1 MGRCCVLPYR
11 ARSRRGRLPQI
22 KAAAGAACTD
32 ALRHYYA
39 CMMNES
45 PESPPSV
52 MYFNA
57 ADPSGSAGLA
67 ADLASCA
74 AVGCHPLPVT
84 TALWVRDTA
93 EIFDTIEIEADAVV
107 EQARAVLE
115 DVEIAAWKVGFLG
128 SVDVVNAVA
137 ELLADYSQVPL
148 VTYAGNFHVLD
159 EAQADDYI
167 KALQDLILPQ
177 TRVLTGN
184 QSALTQLLL
193 PEWDGEAPPTLEAL
207 MHKAQQ
213 LGVQY
218 LLVTGILASEGKV
231 ENVLMSPRRVLLRE
245 SFELFEAGFT
255 GAGDTLSAVLAAIL
269 ANGAKLDQ
277 AVHEA
282 IEYLDHCLD
291 FGYRPGMGQ
300 VVPDRFFWAQ
310 PTDEDEAEPGDPG
323 APTLQ

>member
-1 MGRCCVLPYR
+1 
-11 ARSRRGRLPQI
+11 
-22 KAAAGAACTD
+22 
-32 ALRHYYA
+32 
-39 CMMNES
+39 
-45 PESPPSV
+45 

-57 ADPSGSAGLA
+57 ADPSGSAGLS
-67 ADLASCA
+67 ADLASCY

-84 TALWVRDTA
+84 AAIWVRDTA
-93 EIFDTIEIEADAVV
+93 EIFDTVEIEAEAVI

-115 DVEIAAWKVGFLG
+115 DVEIAAWKVGYLG
-128 SVDVVNAVA
+128 SVDVINAVA

-159 EAQADDYI
+159 ESQTDEYI

-184 QSALTQLLL
+184 QSALTQLLA
-193 PEWDGEAPPTLEAL
+193 PDWEGESLPTLEAL
-207 MHKAQQ
+207 MQKAHQF
-213 LGVQY
+213 GVQY
-218 LLVTGILASEGKV
+218 TLVTGILTADGKV
-231 ENVLMSPRRVLLRE
+231 ENVLLSPRRVLLRE

-291 FGYRPGMGQ
+291 YGYRPGMGQ

-310 PTDEDEAEPGDPG
+310 PGEDEEEGPGEQGTPV
-323 APTLQ
+323 LQ

>member
-1 MGRCCVLPYR
+1 MM
-11 ARSRRGRLPQI
+11 
-22 KAAAGAACTD
+22 TD
-32 ALRHYYA
+32 A
-39 CMMNES
+39 

-57 ADPSGSAGLA
+57 ADPSGSGGLS
-67 ADLASCA
+67 ADLAACS

-115 DVEIAAWKVGFLG
+115 DVQISAWKVGFLG
-128 SVDVVNAVA
+128 SVEVVNAVA
-137 ELLADYSQVPL
+137 ELLADYSTVPL
-148 VTYAGNFHVLD
+148 VTYASNFHVLD
-159 EAQADDYI
+159 ESQSDDYI
-167 KALQDLILPQ
+167 KALQDLVLPQ

-193 PEWDGEAPPTLEAL
+193 PDWDGEEPPTLEAL
-207 MHKAQQ
+207 SQKASHF
-213 LGVQY
+213 GVQY
-218 LLVTGILASEGKV
+218 TLVTGMVTTDGKV
-231 ENVLMSPRRVLLRE
+231 ENVLLSPRRVLLRE
-245 SFELFEAGFT
+245 SFELFEAGFA
-255 GAGDTLSAVLAAIL
+255 GAGDTLSAALTAIL
-269 ANGAKLDQ
+269 ANDVKLDQ

-282 IEYLDHCLD
+282 IEFLDHALD

-310 PTDEDEAEPGDPG
+310 PGEDDTEADGT
-323 APTLQ
+323 APTVLQ

>member
-1 MGRCCVLPYR
+1 
-11 ARSRRGRLPQI
+11 
-22 KAAAGAACTD
+22 
-32 ALRHYYA
+32 
-39 CMMNES
+39 MMNES
-45 PESPPSV
+45 NESPPAV

-67 ADLASCA
+67 ADLASCS

-93 EIFDTIEIEADAVV
+93 EIFDTIEIEADAVI

-128 SVDVVNAVA
+128 SVEVVNAVA

-148 VTYAGNFHVLD
+148 VTYASNFHVLD

-167 KALQDLILPQ
+167 KALQELVLPQ

-193 PEWDGEAPPTLEAL
+193 PDWDGETPPTIETL
-207 MHKAQQ
+207 MQQ
-213 LGVQY
+213 AHHFGVQY
-218 LLVTGILASEGKV
+218 MLVTGLLAGEGKV

-310 PTDEDEAEPGDPG
+310 PAEEDDAAASASGSAG
-323 APTLQ
+323 LQ

>member
-1 MGRCCVLPYR
+1 
-11 ARSRRGRLPQI
+11 
-22 KAAAGAACTD
+22 
-32 ALRHYYA
+32 
-39 CMMNES
+39 MNES
-45 PESPPSV
+45 PESPPAV

-67 ADLASCA
+67 ADLASCS

-93 EIFDTIEIEADAVV
+93 EIFDTIDIEADAVV

-115 DVEIAAWKVGFLG
+115 DVEISAWKVGFLG
-128 SVDVVNAVA
+128 TVEVINAVA

-159 EAQADDYI
+159 ESQTDDYI
-167 KALQDLILPQ
+167 KAMQELILPQ

-193 PEWDGEAPPTLEAL
+193 PDWDGEAPPTLEAL
-207 MHKAQQ
+207 MHKAHQF
-213 LGVQY
+213 GVQY
-218 LLVTGILASEGKV
+218 LLATGLLGGDGKV
-231 ENVLMSPRRVLLRE
+231 ENVLLGPRRVLLRE

-255 GAGDTLSAVLAAIL
+255 GAGDTLSAALTAIL
-269 ANGAKLDQ
+269 ANGVKLDQ

-282 IEYLDHCLD
+282 SDYLDHCLD

-310 PTDEDEAEPGDPG
+310 PAEEDEQEAGNQPGG
-323 APTLQ
+323 PTLQ

>member
-1 MGRCCVLPYR
+1 
-11 ARSRRGRLPQI
+11 
-22 KAAAGAACTD
+22 
-32 ALRHYYA
+32 
-39 CMMNES
+39 
-45 PESPPSV
+45 

-67 ADLASCA
+67 ADLAACY

-93 EIFDTIEIEADAVV
+93 EIFDTVEIEADAVV

-115 DVEIAAWKVGFLG
+115 DVEIAAWKVGYLG
-128 SVDVVNAVA
+128 TVDVVNAVA

-159 EAQADDYI
+159 ESQTDEYI

-193 PEWDGEAPPTLEAL
+193 PDWEGESLPALETL
-207 MHKAQQ
+207 MQKAHQF
-213 LGVQY
+213 GVQY
-218 LLVTGILASEGKV
+218 GLVTGILTADGKV
-231 ENVLMSPRRVLLRE
+231 ENVLLSPRRVLLRE
-245 SFELFEAGFT
+245 SFELFESGFT
-255 GAGDTLSAVLAAIL
+255 GAGDTLSGVLAAIL
-269 ANGAKLDQ
+269 ANDVKLDQ

-310 PTDEDEAEPGDPG
+310 PGEDEEQGTGEQG
-323 APTLQ
+323 APPLQ

>member
-1 MGRCCVLPYR
+1 MVKIM
-11 ARSRRGRLPQI
+11 ARSVRGQ
-22 KAAAGAACTD
+22 ACAD
-32 ALRHYYA
+32 LQSHYHA
-39 CMMNES
+39 SMMTES
-45 PESPPSV
+45 TESPPAV
-52 MYFNA
+52 MFFNA

-67 ADLASCA
+67 ADLASCS

-115 DVEIAAWKVGFLG
+115 DVEISAWKVGFLG

-148 VTYAGNFHVLD
+148 VTYASNFHVLD
-159 EAQADDYI
+159 ESQTDDYI
-167 KALQDLILPQ
+167 KAMQDLILPQ

-193 PEWDGEAPPTLEAL
+193 PEWDGEAPPTLDAL
-207 MHKAQQ
+207 MQKSQQ

-218 LLVTGILASEGKV
+218 LLVTGIVASEGRV

-255 GAGDTLSAVLAAIL
+255 GAGDTLSAVLTAIL

-310 PTDEDEAEPGDPG
+310 PTEEEDDTPSEPGT
-323 APTLQ
+323 PTLQ

>member
-1 MGRCCVLPYR
+1 
-11 ARSRRGRLPQI
+11 
-22 KAAAGAACTD
+22 
-32 ALRHYYA
+32 
-39 CMMNES
+39 MNES
-45 PESPPSV
+45 NESPPAV

-67 ADLASCA
+67 ADLAACF

-93 EIFDTIEIEADAVV
+93 EIFDTVEIEADAVV

-115 DVEIAAWKVGFLG
+115 DVEISAWKVGFLG
-128 SVDVVNAVA
+128 TVDVVNAVA
-137 ELLADYSQVPL
+137 ELLADYAQVPL

-159 EAQADDYI
+159 ESQTDDYV
-167 KALQDLILPQ
+167 KAIQELVLPQ

-193 PEWDGEAPPTLEAL
+193 PDWDGDAPPTPEAL
-207 MHKAQQ
+207 MRQAHQF
-213 LGVQY
+213 GVQY
-218 LLVTGILASEGKV
+218 LLVTGMLAAEGRV
-231 ENVLMSPRRVLLRE
+231 ENMLLSPRRVLLRE
-245 SFELFEAGFT
+245 SFELFETGFT
-255 GAGDTLSAVLAAIL
+255 GAGDTLSGALTAIL

-282 IEYLDHCLD
+282 VEYLDHCLD

-310 PTDEDEAEPGDPG
+310 PADEEGQPADESGSPG
-323 APTLQ
+323 LQ

>member
-1 MGRCCVLPYR
+1 M
-11 ARSRRGRLPQI
+11 ARSMRSQ
-22 KAAAGAACTD
+22 ACAD
-32 ALRHYYA
+32 LQSHYHA
-39 CMMNES
+39 SMMTES
-45 PESPPSV
+45 TESPPAV
-52 MYFNA
+52 MFFNA

-67 ADLASCA
+67 ADLASCS

-115 DVEIAAWKVGFLG
+115 DVEISAWKVGFLG

-148 VTYAGNFHVLD
+148 VTYASNFHVL
-159 EAQADDYI
+159 EESQTDDYI
-167 KALQDLILPQ
+167 KAMQDLILPQ
-177 TRVLTGN
+177 TRVLSGN
-184 QSALTQLLL
+184 QSTLTQLLL
-193 PEWDGEAPPTLEAL
+193 PEWEGEAPPTLDAL
-207 MHKAQQ
+207 MQKSQQ

-218 LLVTGILASEGKV
+218 LLVTGIVAGEGKV

-310 PTDEDEAEPGDPG
+310 PADEEGDMPSEPGT
-323 APTLQ
+323 PTLQ

>member
-1 MGRCCVLPYR
+1 MRTLTGDTC
-11 ARSRRGRLPQI
+11 
-22 KAAAGAACTD
+22 AAQQSHYHAG
-32 ALRHYYA
+32 
-39 CMMNES
+39 MMNES
-45 PESPPSV
+45 NESPPAV

-67 ADLASCA
+67 ADLASCS

-93 EIFDTIEIEADAVV
+93 EIFDIIEIEADAVI

-148 VTYAGNFHVLD
+148 VTYASNFHVLD

-167 KALQDLILPQ
+167 KAMQDLILPQ

-193 PEWDGEAPPTLEAL
+193 PDWDGETPPTLEAL

-218 LLVTGILASEGKV
+218 LLVTGMLAGEGKV

-255 GAGDTLSAVLAAIL
+255 GAGDTLSAVLTAIL

-310 PTDEDEAEPGDPG
+310 PAEDEDEIPGEPGT
-323 APTLQ
+323 PTLQ